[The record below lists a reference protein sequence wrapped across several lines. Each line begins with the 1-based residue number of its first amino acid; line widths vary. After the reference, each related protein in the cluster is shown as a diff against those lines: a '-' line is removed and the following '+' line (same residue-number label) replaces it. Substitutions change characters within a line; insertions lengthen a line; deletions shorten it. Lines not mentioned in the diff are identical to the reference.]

1 MKRGEEH
8 TMRMVLSA
16 ETPGERRS
24 MRLNLLLKDTCR
36 RDTTIA
42 GLREDDGT
50 NRAE

>member
-1 MKRGEEH
+1 MKK
-8 TMRMVLSA
+8 VLSA
-16 ETPGERRS
+16 EMLGNRRRG
-24 MRLNLLLKDTCR
+24 RLNLLLTDTCR